1 MLKEIDIKSI
11 NFNAFS
17 LIGDE
22 WMIIA
27 AGNKNNHN
35 MMTASWGG
43 LGVLWNKNV
52 ATIYVRPSRYTLEF
66 LNTNT
71 AFSLNFFGDNKALH
85 KIGGAMSGRNIDKT
99 KAANLTTTYQ
109 ENTVFYQEAKLVLIC
124 KKLYFS
130 EFNSQNFLSPDIESF
145 YPLKDYHNI
154 FIGEIV
160 KALIQ

>member
-99 KAANLTTTYQ
+99 KAANLTTAYQ

-130 EFNSQNFLSPDIESF
+130 KFNSQNFLSPDIESF